1 MRALADSD
9 RIDAFIDRFGAAAT
23 GLECSVYLAGGA
35 TAVLI
40 GWRESTLDVD
50 IKLIPDSDQ
59 LLREIPRLKQ
69 ELDLNIELASP
80 YEFIP
85 IPDGWEQRSPFIRSV
100 GALRFHHF
108 DPTAQALAKAERGHD
123 LDRRDVEEMITRGLV
138 DPAEAVAQFESIE
151 PELYRFPAIDPP
163 SFRRAVEALFGSG
176 I

>member
-1 MRALADSD
+1 MRALADSA
-9 RIDAFIDRFGAAAT
+9 RIDAFIDRFGAAAA
-23 GLECSVYLAGGA
+23 GLAGSVYLAGGA
-35 TAVLI
+35 TAVLL

-80 YEFIP
+80 SDFIP
-85 IPDGWEQRSPFIRSV
+85 LPGGWQERSPFIRSA

-123 LDRRDVEEMITRGLV
+123 LDRRDVQEMIARGLV
-138 DPAEAVAQFESIE
+138 DPAEAIAQFESIE
-151 PELYRFPAIDPP
+151 SQLYRFPSIDPP
-163 SFRRAVEALFGSG
+163 TFRRSVLELFSSEP
-176 I
+176 